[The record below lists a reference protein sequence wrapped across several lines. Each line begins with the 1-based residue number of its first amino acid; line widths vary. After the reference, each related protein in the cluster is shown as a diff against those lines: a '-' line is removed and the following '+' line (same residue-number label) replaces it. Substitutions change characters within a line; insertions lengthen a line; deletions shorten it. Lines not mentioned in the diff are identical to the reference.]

1 MVVRCLIQS
10 GNHWRK
16 RIDLTR
22 RFDTYFEKPRF
33 ARLSKDGQ
41 ARRWAELMNW
51 PEIILSLENRSLGPH
66 GEPTLGPALVLAIRE
81 WDAGNRD
88 REFRLHLLFLAW
100 YCNLEPPHLT
110 GCDEAVCP
118 SAQLPGLFTAVYETF
133 AGTILDDAEA
143 LYVVGL
149 IAQLTPWLL
158 GGDIK
163 DWEVRSRDFRV
174 RYRMLVPEGLSP
186 SIFEGRGAYG
196 DYFAGQVQVL
206 GGF

>member
-1 MVVRCLIQS
+1 
-10 GNHWRK
+10 
-16 RIDLTR
+16 
-22 RFDTYFEKPRF
+22 
-33 ARLSKDGQ
+33 
-41 ARRWAELMNW
+41 MNW
-51 PEIILSLENRSLGPH
+51 PDTILALESRSLGAN
-66 GEPTLGPALVLAIRE
+66 GEPTLGQAIGLAIRE

-110 GCDEAVCP
+110 GYDESTCS
-118 SAQLPGLFTAVYETF
+118 SAQLPGLFSAVYETF
-133 AGTILDDAEA
+133 ADSVFDDAEV

-158 GGDIK
+158 GGEVEI
-163 DWEVRSRDFRV
+163 WEVRSRDFRAQ
-174 RYRMLVPEGLSP
+174 YRALVPEGLSP

-196 DYFAGQVQVL
+196 DYFAGQVQVP